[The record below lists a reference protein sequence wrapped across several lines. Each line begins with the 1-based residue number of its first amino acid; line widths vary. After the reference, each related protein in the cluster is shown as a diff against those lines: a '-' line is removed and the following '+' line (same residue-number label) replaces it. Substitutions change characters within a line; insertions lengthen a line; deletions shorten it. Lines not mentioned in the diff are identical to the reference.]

1 MPNGKVVVVGAMN
14 MDVVVT
20 TANLPQKGESV
31 IGSPIQLYP
40 GGKGAN
46 QAVAAALVGAPT
58 TLISMRGDDDYGRSL
73 LESIVAAGV
82 DTGLIAV
89 SEDEK
94 TGTAVIV
101 VDSHGDNTIVI
112 SPGANNQITAQVA
125 DEALRQLDRPAVVSV
140 CGELQL
146 STIKAAL
153 ETASELG
160 AVSVLNLSP
169 YNRDA
174 IALLPLAQVLVV
186 NQHEAADITGQSNA
200 AADWRATAAAFAAV
214 GSTLVVVTL
223 GADGAMVLD
232 CQNLEVA
239 PFKVEAIQVRAVDT
253 TGCGDAFTGSLC
265 AELASGK
272 SLTDAAKFAVQV
284 AGFAATSAGAQ
295 VSYGSRSQVENLV
308 QAS

>member
-1 MPNGKVVVVGAMN
+1 MN

-20 TANLPQKGESV
+20 TAKLPQKGESV

-46 QAVAAALVGAPT
+46 QAVAAALVGAST
-58 TLISMRGDDDYGRSL
+58 SLISMRGDDEYGRSL
-73 LESIVAAGV
+73 LKSIDAAGV
-82 DTGLIAV
+82 DTSLIAV
-89 SEDEK
+89 SESES

-112 SPGANNQITAQVA
+112 SPGANNHITEQVA
-125 DEALRQLDRPAVVSV
+125 SESLLQVDRPGVVSV

-146 STIKAAL
+146 ATIKAAL
-153 ETASELG
+153 ETAAELG
-160 AVSVLNLSP
+160 ATSVLNLSP
-169 YNRDA
+169 YNRNA
-174 IALLPLAQVLVV
+174 IALLPLAHVLVV
-186 NQHEAADITGQSNA
+186 NQHEAADITGLPIV
-200 AADWRATAAAFAAV
+200 AADWRATAEAFAAV

-223 GADGAMVLD
+223 GADGAVVLD
-232 CQNLEVA
+232 CQNPEAA
-239 PFKVEAIQVRAVDT
+239 PFKVDAIKIQAVDT

-272 SLTDAAKFAVQV
+272 SLTEAVTFAVQV

-295 VSYGSRSQVENLV
+295 VSYGTRSQIEELV
-308 QAS
+308 QAN